1 MENNY
6 NTLILSYFFV
16 NIKKEFLLLNTKCV
30 CIVAI
35 QSNRCLNEKMAGVKE
50 KEENRFN
57 NEAGSFGNMCSQLTR
72 KYEYRAGT
80 VVALRK

>member
-1 MENNY
+1 
-6 NTLILSYFFV
+6 
-16 NIKKEFLLLNTKCV
+16 
-30 CIVAI
+30 
-35 QSNRCLNEKMAGVKE
+35 MAGVKE